1 MSDVAERGAW
11 FQVEGLTKNYGPT
24 RALDSVDLAATT
36 GEVHGL
42 IGPNGAGKS
51 TLVKLIAGVVS
62 PDAGVVRLDG
72 EVVSLHT
79 PTAAQACG
87 IVMMPQEVSVVSDRD
102 LVDNVTLGSESVW
115 RGLRNGRECRQRTE
129 HVLETV
135 GLDLDPSTL
144 AGSLTAA
151 EQRMLMLARALD
163 RKVRLLIL
171 DEPTAGMPPAQ
182 AELVMATVRRL
193 AEQDVTV
200 LYVSHH
206 LSEVAAICHRVTCIR
221 EGRVR
226 ATLER
231 GHVTRDALLN
241 LMVDPV
247 AHDEHEAH
255 VRVGA
260 AGAVVS
266 DSGVK
271 GGVGFSGVSGRQ
283 LHDVTF
289 TAQPGRVT
297 GLTGLLGSGV
307 SEVVAIVTGSA
318 QPNSGELRV
327 AGKRVTVRSPEAAL
341 KLGIGFASGDRS
353 RVVLPRLSVGDNV
366 AISALRVWFGRL
378 GLLSRRA
385 EVAQTVPHLDR
396 LSVRASPRAPLTTL
410 SGGNQQRVLMARLMA
425 AEAQV
430 LVLDEPTV
438 GVDINARHQIWEVI
452 RSLAADRTVIVASS
466 EFEELE
472 ALCDRVVC
480 LRDGCVSATL
490 EGEAIAEG
498 AVARAIA

>member
-1 MSDVAERGAW
+1 MTDFAERDAW
-11 FQVEGLTKNYGPT
+11 FQVEGLTKTYGPT
-24 RALDSVDLAATT
+24 RALDRVALSATT

-51 TLVKLIAGVVS
+51 TLVKMIAGVVS

-72 EVVSLHT
+72 ETVSFHT
-79 PTAAQACG
+79 PTAAQARG
-87 IVMMPQEVSVVSDRD
+87 IVMMPQEVSVMSDRD

-115 RGLRNGRECRQRTE
+115 RGLRNRRECRRRTE
-129 HVLETV
+129 RVLETV

-151 EQRMLMLARALD
+151 EQRMLMLAQALD

-171 DEPTAGMPPAQ
+171 DEPTAGMPPRQ

-231 GHVTRDALLN
+231 GHVTRDALLD

-255 VRVGA
+255 AR

-266 DSGVK
+266 DSGVE

-283 LHDVTF
+283 LQDVTF
-289 TAQPGRVT
+289 TAQRGRVT
-297 GLTGLLGSGV
+297 GVTGLLGSGV
-307 SEVVAIVTGSA
+307 SEVVGIVTGTA
-318 QPNSGELRV
+318 QPGSGELRV
-327 AGKRVTVRSPEAAL
+327 AGHRVTLKSPEAAL

-353 RVVLPRLSVGDNV
+353 RVVLPHLSVGDNV

-385 EVAQTVPHLDR
+385 EVAKTVPHLDR
-396 LSVRASPRAPLTTL
+396 FSVRASARAPLTTL

-430 LVLDEPTV
+430 LVLEEPTV

-452 RSLAADRTVIVASS
+452 RSLAADRTVIVASG

-480 LRDGCVSATL
+480 LRDGRVSATL
-490 EGEAIAEG
+490 EGESIAEG
-498 AVARAIA
+498 TIARAIA